1 VRALLDTH
9 AFLWWIAG
17 DERLSGRVSQ
27 AIADGRNEIFVS
39 AASIWEI
46 AIKARLGRLSIPGDP
61 GKFIGGQI
69 AENSFRGLPIVAGH
83 ALRVWELPDH
93 HRDPFDR
100 MLVAQAQV
108 EGLTFV
114 SRDPEVSRY
123 DIEVLW

>member
-1 VRALLDTH
+1 MRALLDTH

-17 DERLSGRVSQ
+17 DERLSGRAGE
-27 AIADGRNEIFVS
+27 AIADGRNEVFVS
-39 AASIWEI
+39 AASVWEI
-46 AIKARLGRLSIPGDP
+46 AIKARLGRLDIPGDP
-61 GKFIGGQI
+61 GRFISGQI
-69 AENSFRGLPIVAGH
+69 VENAFRGLPIVAGH

-114 SRDPEVSRY
+114 SGDQQVARY
-123 DIEVLW
+123 DVAVLW